1 MKFLAAMAAISF
13 LLIALFIAGLAGA
26 QPGITMLSFCSFSG
40 IANPL
45 LWVAIYRVSTLVARK
60 YEVVKRRGV

>member
-26 QPGITMLSFCSFSG
+26 QPGITMLAFCSFAG
-40 IANPL
+40 IGNPL
-45 LWVAIYRVSTLVARK
+45 LWVAVYRVTTLVARK